1 MDNTNDITKGTL
13 NGNLLNETG
22 YAVQKQAVEDANTL
36 KDGGVLGEIN
46 IAARNSALGTLGV
59 TIGNKL
65 LIHNADLPEDPQFKQ
80 GLFERIRTDL
90 PDVTDTEQAQLMGA
104 GNIHEYNLLMDT
116 AKRRR
121 TDQRLGAQSGLATG
135 LTMAFDVLP
144 EVAAG
149 VRLSGALAGIE
160 SVAKRTAL
168 AVGGNAVM
176 GAGFEA
182 ARQQMGLQNTN
193 GDEVAQ
199 AALLSGAIGGLFD
212 SGVQYGKYASKAR
225 KIARDKVSELV
236 NGGKPTAEVVAED
249 VAKQA
254 DNVVADA
261 ATADAAAVKQAD
273 TVVVDTAK
281 AVDSPVLKEIT
292 QEITDTAPKQVEAL
306 DALLT
311 ASRKIVAEDA
321 GPMQKAFLEF
331 QEKAAAKEEAY
342 WAKHQ
347 ADGQKWLDARLAQ
360 DAINREAAAAVKA
373 QEAQAARAATT
384 PEEAARIQQVMKDL
398 ENTPVKTQA
407 EQAWATDVSPAGID
421 PRISS
426 AEQLA
431 AKTMTEGRLR
441 LKVGDLHKKPHFE
454 SPIDRALA
462 TLGSKVADSGLAMD
476 ALDTLKKAFPGES
489 NDTLV
494 SMAHDY
500 VDSMLM
506 PHLRTTK
513 GGAPNV
519 GRWWDKLDAAKYR
532 DGYEESVKELNAALK
547 PLTDNNGPTTAELIA
562 RHVDDADGAIL
573 SDSVSRANKYVTNQ
587 TMDSGFKF
595 LQKSNKVLADTVNE
609 RIAAYTAETGAAP
622 DLRTVRTWMAK
633 ELYGRKMFDL
643 QAEAVAAAKKAAT
656 VEAQAAAE
664 ASKASRAMELAKADD
679 EAAKAWEAY
688 KKLSEPHTRLMREE
702 AYHSAQASELEA
714 RLSSKPAPSAKEK
727 AALTKALEAANA
739 KAAELSTARAAMDS
753 EVNAA
758 SKAFQEATRKV
769 RELKQGGQ
777 VAKVAEAAKDEAR
790 SALDAAFN
798 KGKTLQ
804 DEVNAVEAE
813 IVAYDKAN
821 KGWQKD
827 ATARSKLYKKL
838 DDAKAR
844 LEVAKD
850 EYTAAKKAYQ
860 GAEFEAEVA
869 PIKATRDS
877 MPAEEVSALTKR
889 LQDAKADEAALS
901 SELKS
906 LDKKDD
912 RWMDVFTK
920 RAELRKEMGDIE
932 RKLDPVKFY
941 KRSKQAG
948 FIQPKMVFV
957 LAGGAAL
964 TLAMTPDANAATG
977 ASATSGAL
985 QAILSGGMLLV
996 GGKALKKVLAS
1007 KGMLTKEV
1015 EKGLEKAKLLKS
1027 QGADAQFIQDATK
1040 FKEVGGEW
1048 HYAMEP
1054 EKFPELAD
1062 EAALTSEHLDEVVSK
1077 AEGFKLNGEPLKVLM
1092 HYDAEK
1098 VINSVEDLSKN
1109 PHIKA
1114 EVEVFGKKVY
1124 AKTPDVVSA
1133 DATVVARDQ
1142 SAVARGLGMMFMSNI
1157 VPRLGRKAMEVA
1169 SDQLYKSIK
1178 VEALGRMDISF
1189 KKNFDAWFAETGA
1202 KKPFAPWKI
1211 ALEQKKFG
1219 EAIAL
1224 AKEFPDAPGVSKA
1237 AKAAADD
1244 MAKIEAEMVGRLK
1257 NLVTEMQAKG
1267 VVFTENNPLYKA
1279 SKIDPKADYVSRLV
1293 SKEKMNA
1300 VEVQIGREGVHALIK
1315 EAFGSANSGI
1325 PKDKLDEI
1333 ASSIYESFVRIHDN
1347 TGVFIPK
1354 DQAANFILKLKAAGL
1369 DDETIATVGQTFGIR
1384 ESGKGPSLLKAR
1396 RMNIDLNASKTFTV
1410 DGKQVTVRMSDLYER
1425 DAMALFGRWT
1435 NSMAG
1440 MEAVGTAG
1448 AYHGINLTD
1457 ESVWNMLVAKA
1468 NSQGADV
1475 KTIQA
1480 LNAYRNMM
1488 LGYGRD
1494 KEFFGVASSFERTV
1508 RTMTTF
1514 WLGSNFALAQA
1525 GDIGGMGTGALKNLF
1540 KGIKVAYELRK
1551 GIKDGTIAK
1560 SELAS
1565 MASWLNLGLDS
1576 VSASTANM
1584 AEGLS
1589 DVGANLSEK
1598 ALQIQM
1604 RLNGMHFMANATA
1617 AVKGMQIQEFL
1628 VQHALGEAVDEK
1640 MWKHWATFGLDK
1652 AVADEL
1658 APFIRKHLVVDP
1670 ETQVLMGIDKKA
1682 WMAEDLLSARRL
1694 EMALQ
1699 KAGHTANSQ
1708 ASGYGETAAFFR
1720 STMAGRFLGQIQS
1733 TAMFTT
1739 QRSLGE
1745 VYNFD
1750 SYVMNAWLTSMAF
1763 AATSYMARVGM
1774 RYANDPEELDKR
1786 LTFEQ
1791 IFLASVR
1798 NSAFAGVGPNVI
1810 DALVSYSGIKPGG
1823 IFNNA
1828 TNSGRSGGGELALQA
1843 AVKTP
1848 LTAIA
1853 GLTGLAKLD
1862 PYDAYTQSEAM
1873 ALQRTIAPL
1882 WWMQP
1887 MMTFATKDMA
1897 TKNPKRPAEDQ

>member
-13 NGNLLNETG
+13 NGSLLNESG

-65 LIHNADLPEDPQFKQ
+65 LIHNAELPEDPQFKQ

-160 SVAKRTAL
+160 SVATRTAL
-168 AVGGNAVM
+168 AVGGNTVM

-182 ARQQMGLQNTN
+182 ARQRMALQNTN

-199 AALLSGAIGGLFD
+199 SALLSGAIGGLFD
-212 SGVQYGKYASKAR
+212 SGIQYGKYASKAR
-225 KIARDKVSELV
+225 KIARDKVAELV

-254 DNVVADA
+254 DNVAADA
-261 ATADAAAVKQAD
+261 AKTDAAATKQAD
-273 TVVVDTAK
+273 TVVADTAK

-321 GPMQKAFLEF
+321 GPMQKAFLDF

-360 DAINREAAAAVKA
+360 DAANREAAAAVKA

-421 PRISS
+421 PKITS

-462 TLGSKVADSGLAMD
+462 TLGSKVADDGLMLD
-476 ALDTLKKAFPGES
+476 ALDTLKKAFPGED

-494 SMAHDY
+494 NMAHDY

-547 PLTDNNGPTTAELIA
+547 PLTDNNGPATAELIA

-587 TMDSGFKF
+587 TMGSGFKF

-633 ELYGRKMFDL
+633 ELYGRKMFNL
-643 QAEAVAAAKKAAT
+643 QAEAAAAAKKAAT

-664 ASKASRAMELAKADD
+664 ASKASRAMELSKADD

-727 AALTKALEAANA
+727 AALTKALEAAKT

-777 VAKVAEAAKDEAR
+777 VTKVAEAAKAAEVKPVTADTTAVSKQKELHKQIQDYVAKGGDSHPVSPMDGGTVDDIKWSLGLAKLQAEHADEVVKAASGDAKW
-790 SALDAAFN
+790 SAQQAAF
-798 KGKTLQ
+798 
-804 DEVNAVEAE
+804 
-813 IVAYDKAN
+813 
-821 KGWQKD
+821 
-827 ATARSKLYKKL
+827 
-838 DDAKAR
+838 
-844 LEVAKD
+844 AKD
-850 EYTAAKKAYQ
+850 EVWRLETSLKLAAAGEKNLY
-860 GAEFEAEVA
+860 VP
-869 PIKATRDS
+869 PIDGMS
-877 MPAEEVSALTKR
+877 
-889 LQDAKADEAALS
+889 KADRARIGAVTDIPKS
-901 SELKS
+901 SATSE
-906 LDKKDD
+906 
-912 RWMDVFTK
+912 W
-920 RAELRKEMGDIE
+920 RA
-932 RKLDPVKFY
+932 KFA
-941 KRSKQAG
+941 KPRSKQAG
-948 FIQPKMVFV
+948 FIAPKMVFV

-1202 KKPFAPWKI
+1202 KKPFAPWKM

-1300 VEVQIGREGVHALIK
+1300 VEAQIGREGVHSLIK

-1333 ASSIYESFVRIHDN
+1333 AASIYESLVRIHDN

-1440 MEAVGTAG
+1440 LEAVGTAG

-1584 AEGLS
+1584 AEGMS

-1763 AATSYMARVGM
+1763 SATSYMARVGM
-1774 RYANDPEELDKR
+1774 RYANDQEELDKR

-1853 GLTGLAKLD
+1853 GLTGLAKMD

-1887 MMTFATKDMA
+1887 MMTFATKDMT